1 MHFSSPPKKE
11 EGGVNFEETST
22 EWLKNIW
29 SVSLYSSN
37 IVFGGQFPLQSRF
50 FGGKMNA
57 ALNAILRQNA
67 ESHFHHKGNRNTIVG
82 VVAL

>member
-1 MHFSSPPKKE
+1 
-11 EGGVNFEETST
+11 
-22 EWLKNIW
+22 
-29 SVSLYSSN
+29 
-37 IVFGGQFPLQSRF
+37 
-50 FGGKMNA
+50 MNA